1 MVLRGTQLK
10 KIHGNDHPAT
20 QGEDTKAWQATT
32 HHHAGDGTR
41 CGVRRNLLCGSCWLE
56 PYEWGPEKNIA
67 SHCWIWP
74 LIRKCLRVVGLLKV
88 LMFHS
93 YLSLPYSLPMDSMC
107 EVPCQPW
114 WRVFVVMKRQAMGDS
129 QQKLVQKQVRS
140 KVYIVY
146 YIYII
151 QYINPSIGVIIH
163 RKTMNIFAWGSTS
176 FPMGYITGK
185 AAFGFGSPIW
195 LV

>member
-1 MVLRGTQLK
+1 MNEVLK
-10 KIHGNDHPAT
+10 
-20 QGEDTKAWQATT
+20 
-32 HHHAGDGTR
+32 
-41 CGVRRNLLCGSCWLE
+41 
-56 PYEWGPEKNIA
+56 KNIA

-146 YIYII
+146 YIYIYYTVYQS
-151 QYINPSIGVIIH
+151 QYWCNNSPENHEHLCMGVNIISDGLYN
-163 RKTMNIFAWGSTS
+163 R
-176 FPMGYITGK
+176 
-185 AAFGFGSPIW
+185 
-195 LV
+195 